1 MIVTEETRCLHRN
14 VEIYVKDTFIKK
26 CNFLGGR
33 EFKYSQGGLQS
44 C

>member
-26 CNFLGGR
+26 CNFLGGW
-33 EFKYSQGGLQS
+33 EFKYSQGGLHS